1 MLYNLTQHISSY
13 MEIKSKT
20 FSEKNITPETI
31 ISFPDGI
38 PGFENQTQF
47 QLFQQEDSEIVFI
60 LQSLINEDIA
70 FSVAQP
76 IHFNINY
83 HFTLTDAEET
93 TLEIKSI
100 DDLLILLILHKNND
114 SDTEGFPT
122 IKGSIKSP
130 LLINTKKR
138 IGIQKS
144 LATIEQSITL
154 TEKHNEIEVSE
165 T

>member
-1 MLYNLTQHISSY
+1 

-20 FSEKNITPETI
+20 FSEKKIASETI

-38 PGFENQTQF
+38 PGFEDQTQF
-47 QLFQQEDSEIVFI
+47 QLFEQENSEIVYL
-60 LQSLINEDIA
+60 LQSTLNEEVA

-83 HFTLTDAEET
+83 NFMLTDAEEA
-93 TLEIKSI
+93 TLEIESI
-100 DDLLILLILHKNND
+100 DDLLILLILHKDNE
-114 SDTEGFPT
+114 SDALGLPT
-122 IKGSIKSP
+122 IKGSLKSP
-130 LLINTKKR
+130 LVINTKKR
-138 IGIQKS
+138 IGIQKP
-144 LATIEQSITL
+144 LATVEQSITL

>member
-1 MLYNLTQHISSY
+1 

-20 FSEKNITPETI
+20 FSKQNIDAESV

-38 PGFENQTQF
+38 PGFEDQTQF
-47 QLFQQEDSEIVFI
+47 QLFQQKDSKVVYS
-60 LQSLINEDIA
+60 LQSITNDDIA

-76 IHFNINY
+76 INFNINY
-83 HFTLTDAEET
+83 YFVLTDAEET
-93 TLEIKSI
+93 TLEIESA
-100 DDLLILLILHKNND
+100 DDLLILLILHKND
-114 SDTEGFPT
+114 GVDAPGFPT

-138 IGIQKS
+138 IGIQKP
-144 LATIEQSITL
+144 LATVEQSITL
-154 TEKHNEIEVSE
+154 TEKHNLIEVSE

>member
-1 MLYNLTQHISSY
+1 

-20 FSEKNITPETI
+20 FSKQNIDAESV

-38 PGFENQTQF
+38 PGFEDQTQF
-47 QLFQQEDSEIVFI
+47 QLFQQKDSKVVYS
-60 LQSLINEDIA
+60 LQSITNDDIA

-83 HFTLTDAEET
+83 YFVLTDAEET
-93 TLEIKSI
+93 TLEIEFA
-100 DDLLILLILHKNND
+100 DDLLILLILHKND
-114 SDTEGFPT
+114 GVDAPGVPT

-138 IGIQKS
+138 IGIQKP
-144 LATIEQSITL
+144 LATVEQSITL

-165 T
+165 A

>member
-1 MLYNLTQHISSY
+1 

-20 FSEKNITPETI
+20 FSKQNIEAKSI

-38 PGFENQTQF
+38 PGFEEQTQF
-47 QLFQQEDSEIVFI
+47 QLFQQEGSKVVY
-60 LQSLINEDIA
+60 SLESISNEDIA

-76 IHFNINY
+76 VNFNINY
-83 HFTLTDAEET
+83 YFVLTDTEET
-93 TLEIKSI
+93 TLDIEST
-100 DDLLILLILHKNND
+100 DDLLILLILHKND
-114 SDTEGFPT
+114 DVDTPGLPT

-144 LATIEQSITL
+144 LATVEQSITL
-154 TEKHNEIEVSE
+154 TEKQNVIEVSE

>member
-1 MLYNLTQHISSY
+1 

-20 FSEKNITPETI
+20 FSEQNIDSEVI

-38 PGFENQTQF
+38 PGFEDQTQF
-47 QLFQQEDSEIVFI
+47 QLFQQEDSEIVYL
-60 LQSLINEDIA
+60 LQSLTNEDVA

-83 HFTLTDAEET
+83 NFILTDAEEA
-93 TLEIKSI
+93 TLEIESV
-100 DDLLILLILHKNND
+100 DDLLILLILHKED
-114 SDTEGFPT
+114 KSDAPGLPT

-130 LLINTKKR
+130 LIINTKKR
-138 IGIQKS
+138 IGIQKP
-144 LATIEQSITL
+144 LATVEQSITL